1 MRGDLQE
8 GNGCASRCQSLSFRA
23 QNRGFCALLT
33 FGTPIFG
40 RFEHENGF
48 FVSEW
53 AIFPLFSGASSTKSG
68 FLCFFGH
75 RNPHFWA
82 FRAQNRGFC
91 ALLPFGTPIFGHFE
105 HKIRV
110 FVLGKGSGERSV
122 IIVWSI
128 MVCRKV
134 FVFVFDLIWR
144 VWELVLRGI
153 VECCIFDFWRLGGDW
168 PK

>member
-1 MRGDLQE
+1 MICRK
-8 GNGCASRCQSLSFRA
+8 ATV
-23 QNRGFCALLT
+23 AL
-33 FGTPIFG
+33 PD
-40 RFEHENGF
+40 
-48 FVSEW
+48 
-53 AIFPLFSGASSTKSG
+53 A
-68 FLCFFGH
+68 
-75 RNPHFWA
+75 NPY
-82 FRAQNRGFC
+82 
-91 ALLPFGTPIFGHFE
+91 PFE

-128 MVCRKV
+128 MVCEEV

>member
-1 MRGDLQE
+1 MICRK
-8 GNGCASRCQSLSFRA
+8 ATV
-23 QNRGFCALLT
+23 AL
-33 FGTPIFG
+33 PD
-40 RFEHENGF
+40 
-48 FVSEW
+48 
-53 AIFPLFSGASSTKSG
+53 A
-68 FLCFFGH
+68 
-75 RNPHFWA
+75 NPY
-82 FRAQNRGFC
+82 
-91 ALLPFGTPIFGHFE
+91 PFE
-105 HKIRV
+105 HKIGV

-122 IIVWSI
+122 IIIWSI